1 MSNSCVTGN
10 RQTMDLEFV
19 VRPFVLLFAA
29 APARHAATIA
39 GRVLDAEPDAAIP
52 ATITIRACSS
62 ESVD

>member
-1 MSNSCVTGN
+1 
-10 RQTMDLEFV
+10 MDLEFV
-19 VRPFVLLFAA
+19 VRPFVFLFAA

-39 GRVLDAEPDAAIP
+39 GHVLDAEPDATIP